1 MKKFL
6 EWLKSSK
13 SDFSLFVIFLI
24 LINFVS
30 YNGFKKID
38 LTEAKSFSLSK
49 ASKSLVKNLEEP
61 LTVRV
66 FFDDDLP
73 APYNNVGQ
81 YVQDL
86 LEEYKSAGNKNFSVH
101 FMDMSKEENKDMAE
115 SFGIRQVQDQIVKN
129 NEVSVKLDY
138 RGLVITYG
146 DSVKVMDPIES
157 TDSLEYTLTSVMSKM
172 IHSADLLSDLAEDE
186 KVTVTLYFTDAL
198 EAMDPQG
205 CADIQQVVKDA
216 YDKVNVALQE
226 RLVYDCVTIP
236 QDKARDVMNKY
247 GLNGFRIKESDDSI
261 SILSLGLVVSFEE
274 NFKVLPVELQNSIF
288 GWNIEGLET
297 LQENLTDSIQALVSK
312 PAVIAYVTGHG
323 EPKMEG
329 NPQQEILSVLQN
341 LVKENY
347 SLVNVNLKEEN
358 LPYGI
363 NSIIINGPQTDFT
376 DEELYKIDQFVMRGG
391 NLLCFIDPMREN
403 EGYQYGY
410 GTMFEGNENNL
421 DKLLNKYGVKRELD
435 VVYDDECYKNPAANV
450 YYSFAPILQ
459 KGQLPKNHPITK
471 NLGYVLMYCNGPL
484 DITAAE
490 QDKNVKATVLAESSE
505 KSWSVPAESA
515 YLSTSKV
522 IQSLEDNPGPHNL
535 AVLLEGYFNSAFN
548 GPVSS
553 EEDSFT
559 AHSVLPGKVAVY
571 SSSAIT
577 ISGIVDGRGRS
588 ASEMLVMNTIDYLN
602 GNEDLCTMRTK
613 GLSVNVLDVKS
624 KTLAAVLQYFNE
636 FGLAVLVAVAGL
648 IVWKLRSKRR
658 EQINQR
664 YNPDD
669 KRRV

>member
-24 LINFVS
+24 LINIVS

-157 TDSLEYTLTSVMSKM
+157 TDSLEYNLTSVMSKM

-363 NSIIINGPQTDFT
+363 NSIRAENKESLNLAINEALKEMEVFVEKIEYKKRGKYNFLEITLDKVGGIDLDGIVEATNIINPIVDKDNFT
-376 DEELYKIDQFVMRGG
+376 DDSYI
-391 NLLCFIDPMREN
+391 
-403 EGYQYGY
+403 
-410 GTMFEGNENNL
+410 
-421 DKLLNKYGVKRELD
+421 LD
-435 VVYDDECYKNPAANV
+435 V
-450 YYSFAPILQ
+450 
-459 KGQLPKNHPITK
+459 
-471 NLGYVLMYCNGPL
+471 
-484 DITAAE
+484 
-490 QDKNVKATVLAESSE
+490 SSKE
-505 KSWSVPAESA
+505 
-515 YLSTSKV
+515 
-522 IQSLEDNPGPHNL
+522 
-535 AVLLEGYFNSAFN
+535 
-548 GPVSS
+548 
-553 EEDSFT
+553 
-559 AHSVLPGKVAVY
+559 
-571 SSSAIT
+571 
-577 ISGIVDGRGRS
+577 RG
-588 ASEMLVMNTIDYLN
+588 
-602 GNEDLCTMRTK
+602 
-613 GLSVNVLDVKS
+613 
-624 KTLAAVLQYFNE
+624 
-636 FGLAVLVAVAGL
+636 
-648 IVWKLRSKRR
+648 
-658 EQINQR
+658 
-664 YNPDD
+664 
-669 KRRV
+669 